1 MIGISRKGD
10 APSVQLRA
18 SVRVINQCRETK
30 RMNSVTQA
38 PGLPQLRCVPVVG
51 GCSPVPFSY
60 ELNVQGQ
67 WTPINYQFAAWLVD
81 ELRRK
86 HRGESCKNKSQ
97 NSTGVT
103 SIPTAGSST
112 SSDTTARTSALFS
125 CEKAMSMN
133 AFNPCGISKQNSR
146 GSHER

>member
-1 MIGISRKGD
+1 MIAIFRKGD

-18 SVRVINQCRETK
+18 SVRVINRCRETK
-30 RMNSVTQA
+30 RINSVTQA
-38 PGLPQLRCVPVVG
+38 PSFPQLRCVPVAG

-97 NSTGVT
+97 NSTSVT
-103 SIPTAGSST
+103 SIPTGRLFT
-112 SSDTTARTSALFS
+112 SSDTTVKTSALFS
-125 CEKAMSMN
+125 CEKGMSMN
-133 AFNPCGISKQNSR
+133 ASSRSGISKQNLR
-146 GSHER
+146 G

>member
-1 MIGISRKGD
+1 MIGIFRKGD

-18 SVRVINQCRETK
+18 SVRVINRCRETK

-38 PGLPQLRCVPVVG
+38 TGFPQLRCVPVAG
-51 GCSPVPFSY
+51 GRSPVPFSY

-67 WTPINYQFAAWLVD
+67 WTPINYQFAAWLVE

-103 SIPTAGSST
+103 SIPTAGLFT
-112 SSDTTARTSALFS
+112 SSDMTAKTSALFS

-133 AFNPCGISKQNSR
+133 AFSPCGSSERNSR
-146 GSHER
+146 G